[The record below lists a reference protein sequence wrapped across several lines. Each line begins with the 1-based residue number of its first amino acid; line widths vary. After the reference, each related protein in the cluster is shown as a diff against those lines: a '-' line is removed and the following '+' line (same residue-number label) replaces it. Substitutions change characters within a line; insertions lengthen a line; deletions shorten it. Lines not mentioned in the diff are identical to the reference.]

1 MYGLKVKQINS
12 SNRQR
17 RTACSGMILVFAQFS
32 SADVGKLPLLS
43 AEVAIV
49 GEKAEIQKNTKR
61 LAYKSAVW
69 PFTVRFPSV
78 LPIFEEKGKN
88 RIYVK

>member
-49 GEKAEIQKNTKR
+49 GEKAELPKKYKTPRLQVCR
-61 LAYKSAVW
+61 LAVHRPIS
-69 PFTVRFPSV
+69 FRFAN
-78 LPIFEEKGKN
+78 F
-88 RIYVK
+88 